1 MIKTNIIKKIT
12 ALSVS
17 CTLSV
22 ALLAGCGN
30 SDNSQKDTTAKVS
43 DKKSET
49 ATPAPDTSSPVSDVP
64 AKKVYTVKSY
74 NVYNEKNTLDHYYNF
89 DYENNKLKKIEGY
102 DKEGL
107 GITYKAEIDAND
119 NLTSFSS
126 FNAKGAKSD
135 YYKMILFDN
144 GMLKCEHRYSPTDEE
159 LYKYD
164 YTYNDN
170 KQIDTKT
177 GYSNGTKESGKSG
190 YTYDQKGNLIQQ
202 TNYSVKGNASS
213 YVRYKYHKGRI
224 ISEKYS
230 SKEGKIYYVYKYGYN
245 KKGQLI
251 SITNY
256 DNKKCKKP
264 V

>member
-1 MIKTNIIKKIT
+1 MIKNNIIKKIT

-107 GITYKAEIDAND
+107 GITYKSEIDAND

-144 GMLKCEHRYSPTDEE
+144 GMLKWNTIILQPMKNCIKR
-159 LYKYD
+159 LYL
-164 YTYNDN
+164 
-170 KQIDTKT
+170 Q
-177 GYSNGTKESGKSG
+177 
-190 YTYDQKGNLIQQ
+190 
-202 TNYSVKGNASS
+202 
-213 YVRYKYHKGRI
+213 
-224 ISEKYS
+224 
-230 SKEGKIYYVYKYGYN
+230 
-245 KKGQLI
+245 
-251 SITNY
+251 
-256 DNKKCKKP
+256 
-264 V
+264 